1 MSSGYK
7 NLLIGFVSVRVWRMD
22 SFEYKFCPICSS
34 PLSETIEGG
43 MKRKSCQK
51 ENCEY
56 VHWNNPTPVL
66 AAITH
71 RKDEVIL
78 IQAIGW
84 PKHWYSLVTGFHEPG
99 ETAEEG
105 ALREVKEELGL
116 NGKVKSL
123 VGVYSFFQMNQVII
137 AYEVLLG
144 KGEIKLDASELVDY
158 KVVPVDKIKT
168 WPSGTGYA
176 VRDWLQGL
184 GRETEEISFDRLKK
198 NKPQ

>member
-1 MSSGYK
+1 
-7 NLLIGFVSVRVWRMD
+7 MD
-22 SFEYKFCPICSS
+22 SFEYRFCPICSS
-34 PLSETIEGG
+34 PLSETIESG

-51 ENCEY
+51 NDCEY

-71 RKDEVIL
+71 RKNEVIL

-84 PKHWYSLVTGFHEPG
+84 PKHWYSLVTGFHEAG

-116 NGKVKSL
+116 NGEVKSL

-137 AYEVLLG
+137 AYDVLVEEG
-144 KGEIKLDASELVDY
+144 DITLDSTELVDY
-158 KVVPVDKIKT
+158 KIVKT
-168 WPSGTGYA
+168 KNVRPWPSGTGQA
-176 VRDWLQGL
+176 MKDWLKTQGI
-184 GRETEEISFDRLKK
+184 TNEELPFRKK
-198 NKPQ
+198 

>member
-1 MSSGYK
+1 MSGSYK
-7 NLLIGFVSVRVWRMD
+7 NLLIRFVSVRVWRMD
-22 SFEYKFCPICSS
+22 SFEYRFCPICSS
-34 PLSETIEGG
+34 PLSETIESG

-51 ENCEY
+51 NDCEY

-71 RKDEVIL
+71 RKNEVIL

-84 PKHWYSLVTGFHEPG
+84 PKHWYSLVTGFHEAG

-116 NGKVKSL
+116 NGEVKSL

-137 AYEVLLG
+137 AYDVLVEEG
-144 KGEIKLDASELVDY
+144 DITLDSTELVEY
-158 KVVPVDKIKT
+158 KIVKT
-168 WPSGTGYA
+168 KNVRPWPSGTGQA
-176 VRDWLQGL
+176 MKDWLSRQGI
-184 GRETEEISFDRLKK
+184 TNEEIPFRKK
-198 NKPQ
+198 

>member
-1 MSSGYK
+1 MSVSYK
-7 NLLIGFVSVRVWRMD
+7 NLLIRFVSVRVWRMD
-22 SFEYKFCPICSS
+22 SFEHKFCPICSS
-34 PLSETIEGG
+34 PLSETTESG

-51 ENCEY
+51 NDCEY

-71 RKDEVIL
+71 RKNEVIL

-84 PKHWYSLVTGFHEPG
+84 PKHWYSLVTGFHEVG

-116 NGKVKSL
+116 NGEVKSL

-137 AYEVLLG
+137 AYDVLVEEG
-144 KGEIKLDASELVDY
+144 DITLDSTELVDY
-158 KVVPVDKIKT
+158 KIVKT
-168 WPSGTGYA
+168 KNVRPWPSGTGQA
-176 VRDWLQGL
+176 MKDWLKTQGI
-184 GRETEEISFDRLKK
+184 TNEELPFRKK
-198 NKPQ
+198 

>member
-1 MSSGYK
+1 
-7 NLLIGFVSVRVWRMD
+7 MD
-22 SFEYKFCPICSS
+22 SFEYRFCPICSS
-34 PLSETIEGG
+34 PLSETIESG

-51 ENCEY
+51 NDCEY

-71 RKDEVIL
+71 RKNEVIL

-84 PKHWYSLVTGFHEPG
+84 PKHWYSLVTGFHEVG

-116 NGKVKSL
+116 NGEVKSL

-137 AYEVLLG
+137 AYDVLVEEG
-144 KGEIKLDASELVDY
+144 DITLDSTELVDY
-158 KVVPVDKIKT
+158 KIVKT
-168 WPSGTGYA
+168 KNVRPWPSGTGQA
-176 VRDWLQGL
+176 MKDWLKTQGI
-184 GRETEEISFDRLKK
+184 TNEELPFRKK
-198 NKPQ
+198 